1 MEAQTPQEHPEEHR
15 RGGEG
20 APAAPAIAR
29 VREEDLE
36 PHEGLRYIAR
46 LFKVLALLL
55 ALLLIAEV
63 AVGLQQGGTAAIMP
77 LLVEGTKILV
87 FAGFLWAAGDL
98 SVMFI
103 ESNHDLRASRILL
116 GRLNGRL
123 ERMAGGE
130 PPQSRGDTPPLPPPV
145 A

>member
-1 MEAQTPQEHPEEHR
+1 MEAQNPQDHPEHR
-15 RGGEG
+15 RGEG
-20 APAAPAIAR
+20 APEAPAIAR

-55 ALLLIAEV
+55 ALLLVAEV

-87 FAGFLWAAGDL
+87 FAGLLWAAGDL

-123 ERMAGGE
+123 ERMAAGD
-130 PPQSRGDTPPLPPPV
+130 PPAQSRGDAPPHSPPV
-145 A
+145 T

>member
-1 MEAQTPQEHPEEHR
+1 MEAQSPQDHPDYR

-55 ALLLIAEV
+55 ALLLVAEV

-87 FAGFLWAAGDL
+87 FAGLLWAAGDL

-123 ERMAGGE
+123 ERMASGE
-130 PPQSRGDTPPLPPPV
+130 PPAPSRGDAPPQSPPV
-145 A
+145 P